1 MGYLK
6 HLNNKFRRAGP
17 RLGLGLLTILAVPGW
32 SAEPGI
38 SADRITLGTVLDLE
52 GRSRELGQNMLLGMQ
67 AALKGQSVGER
78 KLELVAR
85 NDSYTPD
92 KTAAATQ
99 ALIEEGVFLFIGNV
113 GTPTAQ
119 MALPLLAEN
128 QIPALGFFTGSNL
141 LRGDKPLIINY
152 RANYQQE
159 TQRVI
164 ENALEAG
171 VKPTEI
177 CAYVQNDAYGMS
189 GIEAVSAALEGQQ
202 DVDDIQ
208 TALKEILA
216 MEGDNPMRNGVG
228 PVGVYMRNTF
238 RSRDGYDS
246 LKSWEKT
253 QNTQCRL
260 VVTVGSYTSV
270 GHFIA
275 YAQSKDENWTYSAVS
290 FTGATSLLGDLNRFG
305 IKDRVM
311 ITQVVPPVDLP
322 LTLVAEARRKLK
334 DELNLVSLEG
344 FIVGK
349 LLLHGFKQMEQGEQE
364 LTRANFL
371 AAFQGQ
377 RFDLDGL
384 KMDFSDDN
392 QGSDFVSIARLKGDT
407 WVPMTKEAWR
417 GWYHE

>member
-17 RLGLGLLTILAVPGW
+17 RLGLGILAILAVPGW

-164 ENALEAG
+164 ESALEAG